1 MPPRPLPPAHQ
12 ADLDMIEAA
21 RRQSAAR
28 FARPPQDD
36 SRSKASFA
44 RALKKK
50 AARAKAANKLR
61 RAEKKLADIMRRIG
75 KGPGAMQ
82 SAEGVSY
89 MGGQPGFGMATDRQ
103 FPPRVAA
110 NRPLVPQQQPFQPAP
125 RAASN
130 VPIQQGL
137 PQYQAGMPPQPQMG
151 LRPPPQQQMPQR
163 APQPQIPGG
172 GYSIPVPWQR

>member
-1 MPPRPLPPAHQ
+1 MQPRPLPPAHQ

-28 FARPPQDD
+28 FARPAPDD
-36 SRSKASFA
+36 ARDKAGLSRAA
-44 RALKKK
+44 KKK
-50 AARAKAANKLR
+50 AAMAKAANKFR
-61 RAEKKLADIMRRIG
+61 RAERKLADITRKIDRDARRVRG
-75 KGPGAMQ
+75 YLGDA
-82 SAEGVSY
+82 
-89 MGGQPGFGMATDRQ
+89 GFSRATDRQ

-110 NRPLVPQQQPFQPAP
+110 NRPLVPQQQPFQPGP
-125 RAASN
+125 RMMAN
-130 VPIQQGL
+130 MPPQQQL
-137 PQYQAGMPPQPQMG
+137 PQQQMGMPPQQQMG